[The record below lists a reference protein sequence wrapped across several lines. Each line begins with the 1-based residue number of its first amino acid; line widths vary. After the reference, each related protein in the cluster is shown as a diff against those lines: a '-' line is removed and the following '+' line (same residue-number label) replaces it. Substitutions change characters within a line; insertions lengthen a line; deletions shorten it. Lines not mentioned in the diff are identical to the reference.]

1 MKKINLF
8 LTACLL
14 ASVLVS
20 CKKSSSDEVTP
31 STDTNTPNPSG
42 FTPPT
47 SGYYKIDNTSCTPSM
62 DASYINMI
70 GNNCYVNKRFDALG
84 ITASNLNIDFET
96 NENVLNQVAEGESVA
111 FSIDTINATVKS
123 PKVEISLQN
132 SDGTFFFKCRSGK
145 IYVSKKDGKL
155 RMTSDGNLNL
165 VGYKYMENI
174 VQYARTCSFSLANL
188 EQF

>member
-1 MKKINLF
+1 MKKIKLI
-8 LTACLL
+8 LAACLIV
-14 ASVLVS
+14 SVVSS
-20 CKKSSSDEVTP
+20 CKKSSSEEVTP
-31 STDTNTPNPSG
+31 AADNNTPNPSG

-47 SGYYKIDNTSCTPSM
+47 SGYYKIDNTANTPSM

-96 NENVLNQVAEGESVA
+96 NENVINQVAEGESVA
-111 FSIDTINATVKS
+111 FQIDTIISTVKS
-123 PKVEISLQN
+123 PKVEISLQT

-155 RMTSDGNLNL
+155 RMTSDGTLTL
-165 VGYKYMENI
+165 SGYKYLENI
-174 VQYARTCSFSLANL
+174 VQYTRTCSFSLANL